1 LNFFLLL
8 KEALEQ
14 CGFVQSQYDP
24 CLFATES
31 VICLCYVDDCIF
43 YSRSESDIWEII
55 GDLKSP
61 KKADHL
67 TMKSEQESDIAGFLG
82 IDIQKYEDGTMELVQ
97 SGLIKRILKVM
108 KMEDSAAKP
117 TPAALKPLGKDE
129 DGPDRQESWSY
140 ASVVG
145 MMMYLSVNSRPDIA
159 FAVHQCAQFTH
170 CPKHSHEVALKQIA
184 RYLKGMA
191 EHGMIIKPTFGFV
204 C

>member
-1 LNFFLLL
+1 MNFLLLL

-43 YSRSESDIWEII
+43 YSQSENDFWEII
-55 GDLKSP
+55 GDLRSP

-67 TMKSEQESDIAGFLG
+67 TMKLEQESDIAGFLG
-82 IDIQKYEDGTMELVQ
+82 IDIRKYEDGTMELVQ

-129 DGPDRQESWSY
+129 DGPNRQESWSY

-145 MMMYLSVNSRPDIA
+145 MMMYLSVN
-159 FAVHQCAQFTH
+159 
-170 CPKHSHEVALKQIA
+170 L
-184 RYLKGMA
+184 
-191 EHGMIIKPTFGFV
+191 
-204 C
+204 